1 MKVAKSKTPAQS
13 WDLNIKRSFRARV
26 KTEIVDAATGIAV
39 KTSSWVEN
47 LAFDRALTG
56 LLSAQFFNVC
66 DLFANLKIGSGVSPN
81 SIAGGAITF
90 TQAGTTIT
98 ASGAFFTAAMVGGIF
113 KYGTGSAGAEQYIAT
128 VAGGGLSCT
137 VLGPG
142 MAVGIA
148 TVATV
153 WQVQQTS
160 LETWLATA
168 TSYQTNPGDNSTVIA
183 GGSITLQ
190 RTFIFATPVV
200 TQNINEIG
208 YDNANAANGT
218 CRGRIVLPSTD
229 VVDNTHFYRVVMQMI
244 FIVAPSAPTAFG
256 NVGTNIDTSGN
267 VMFEWYDFEVIQPN
281 GGGLNY
287 QSGAGGGTETMDGG
301 TNAWGCA
308 FRTAPWTQPGAI
320 QLGLAPGSGETY
332 QFNLNAFNP
341 SGQPVGVGVSTTNF
355 SLTTAGETMT
365 GITFGGNGGGGGGY
379 AGFLTLQLTTP
390 FTLPTGTFQ
399 GSISIK
405 KVFTR
410 TLTN

>member
-1 MKVAKSKTPAQS
+1 MKVAKSKTPAPP
-13 WDLNIKRSFRARV
+13 WDLEIKRSFRARV
-26 KTEIVDAATGIAV
+26 KTEIVEAATGIVV
-39 KTSSWVEN
+39 KTSPWIEN

-66 DLFANLKIGSGVSPN
+66 DLFAHLKIGSGVNPN
-81 SIAGGAITF
+81 SINNPAITF
-90 TQAGTTIT
+90 TQVGNTIT
-98 ASGAFFTAAMVGGIF
+98 ASAPFFTAPMVGGIF
-113 KYGTGSAGAEQYIAT
+113 KYGTGSAGAEQYIS
-128 VAGGGLSCT
+128 VVPGGGLSCT

-142 MAVGIA
+142 MAVGVG

-153 WQVQQTS
+153 WQVQQTA
-160 LETWLATA
+160 LQTWLANSTG
-168 TSYQTNPGDNSTVIA
+168 YQTNPGDNSTVIA

-190 RTFIFATPVV
+190 RTFIFATPGV

-208 YDNANAANGT
+208 YDDANAANGT
-218 CRGRIVLPSTD
+218 CRGRIVLGSTD
-229 VVDNTHFYRVVMQMI
+229 VVDNTHFYRVVMQMVFTVI
-244 FIVAPSAPTAFG
+244 PAAPLAVG

-267 VMFEWYDFEVIQPN
+267 VMFEWYDFEAIQPN

-287 QSGAGGGTETMDGG
+287 QSGGGGGTETMDGG

-320 QLGLAPGSGETY
+320 QVGLAPGSGETY
-332 QFNLNAFNP
+332 VFNLNSFNP
-341 SGQPVGVGVSTTNF
+341 AGQPVGVGVSTTNF

-365 GITFGGNGGGGGGY
+365 GITFGGNGGSGY